1 MNITNEQ
8 AVMIFKRE
16 YQGNTFYSVGLSK
29 KKQDGTYD
37 NGYMSCQFKKGVSLE
52 DKTKIYIKHA
62 WLSFYLKDIPDS
74 ESKQTMPYIFIND
87 FETLQDTIENS
98 KSNSEILKDVMTE
111 EDPYSAFGN
120 SIEIDDNF
128 FE

>member
-37 NGYMSCQFKKGVSLE
+37 NGYMPCQFKKGVSLE

-62 WLSFYLKDIPDS
+62 WLSFYLKDIPDRTG
-74 ESKQTMPYIFIND
+74 KQTMPYIFIND

-98 KSNSEILKDVMTE
+98 KQEPAQ
-111 EDPYSAFGN
+111 EDPFDSTDIYKQFGEEIA
-120 SIEIDDNF
+120 IEDNF
-128 FE
+128 LE